1 MMDLL
6 IVDARQRSGLD
17 PRLWP
22 IARDARVRID
32 AAVQM
37 AFGTV
42 GLALNELWLL
52 AEASGRIVG
61 MAHAMFLPVP
71 PIYRAAGGLPGLI
84 LDDCFTVADA
94 PAGTMEALLR
104 ATEAELRAMGAS
116 RLVASCP
123 VGGPWRTVFE
133 RAGYEPVTLY
143 MGKHGFTDRALPAG
157 VRPARLED
165 VPAIVSLSAFHRRTL
180 AELNPRFWRIDP
192 DADSRFED
200 WMRQSLTRDD
210 RSMFVAEASGTVHG
224 YIIAQPISPLLMPDA
239 HDINAI
245 GVVDD
250 YYDRDFADVAS
261 ITNGGTLAAG
271 LLSAAESAF
280 ARRSYAAALVVCPA
294 AWTGKVSLLEREGW
308 HAAKLWMLKRD

>member
-1 MMDLL
+1 MALGPVPAWGDSIRLAGPEDLPAMIDLL

-104 ATEAELRAMGAS
+104 AKPSCGRWVRPVSS
-116 RLVASCP
+116 RLVQSEGL
-123 VGGPWRTVFE
+123 GGRCLNG
-133 RAGYEPVTLY
+133 RAT
-143 MGKHGFTDRALPAG
+143 
-157 VRPARLED
+157 
-165 VPAIVSLSAFHRRTL
+165 S
-180 AELNPRFWRIDP
+180 
-192 DADSRFED
+192 
-200 WMRQSLTRDD
+200 Q
-210 RSMFVAEASGTVHG
+210 
-224 YIIAQPISPLLMPDA
+224 
-239 HDINAI
+239 
-245 GVVDD
+245 
-250 YYDRDFADVAS
+250 
-261 ITNGGTLAAG
+261 
-271 LLSAAESAF
+271 
-280 ARRSYAAALVVCPA
+280 
-294 AWTGKVSLLEREGW
+294 
-308 HAAKLWMLKRD
+308 